1 MFLCRILYTYLNKDI
16 QNKMKNLLFIF
27 LFTFVS
33 VALKA
38 QQLFTIKGT
47 ISGAKEN
54 AKVNL
59 RLDNQQSESLGET
72 VIKNGMFELK
82 GNLTECAM
90 HVLEIEGSNQNLGI
104 FLDASDVTVS
114 GHIDSL
120 SSAKIK
126 GSKSNDEFTDFRMKF
141 DPFFKQLDLLGKQI
155 SNPAMQSKQ
164 DSLYTVARS
173 LIAELNTKAEL
184 FIDEHK
190 QSAVTPL
197 LLYILYQ
204 FFQQPEILDQR
215 FAKLSQSAQKS
226 FYGRMVNDIVKENKI
241 GSVGSEAINFSQT
254 DTSGNMVS
262 LQSFKGKY
270 VLVDFWASWCGPCRM
285 ENPNLVAA
293 YYKYRKQNFTVLGV
307 SLDRSKES
315 WLKAIKDDGLA
326 WTHVSDLKFWSNE
339 AAKLYKITAIPQN
352 LLIGPDGIIIGK
364 NLRGDELQTKL
375 QEIFKTK

>member
-1 MFLCRILYTYLNKDI
+1 MFLCRILFTYLNKDI

>member
-1 MFLCRILYTYLNKDI
+1 MFLCRILFTYLNKDI
-16 QNKMKNLLFIF
+16 QNKMKNLLFIS
-27 LFTFVS
+27 LFTFLT
-33 VALKA
+33 VALQA
-38 QQLFTIKGT
+38 QQLFTIKGN
-47 ISGAKEN
+47 IRGAKEN

-82 GNLTECAM
+82 GNLTESAI
-90 HVLEIEGSNQNLGI
+90 HVLEVEGSNQNLGI
-104 FLDASDVTVS
+104 FLDASQVTVS
-114 GHIDSL
+114 GHVDSL
-120 SSAKIK
+120 ANAKVA
-126 GSKSNDEFTDFRMKF
+126 GSKSNDEFADFRLKF
-141 DPFFKQLDLLGKQI
+141 DPYFMQLDLLGKQI

-164 DSLYTVARS
+164 DSLYSIARS

-215 FAKLSQSAQKS
+215 FAKLNDVAQKS
-226 FYGRMVNDIVKENKI
+226 FYGRMVNGIIKENKI
-241 GSVGSEAINFSQT
+241 GSVGSEAINFSQA
-254 DTSGNMVS
+254 DTSGNLIS

-270 VLVDFWASWCGPCRM
+270 VLIDFWASWCGPCRM
-285 ENPNLVAA
+285 ENPNLVSAF
-293 YYKYRKQNFTVLGV
+293 YKYKKQNFTVLGV
-307 SLDRSKES
+307 SLDRSRES

-364 NLRGDELQTKL
+364 NLRGDELHAKL

>member
-1 MFLCRILYTYLNKDI
+1 
-16 QNKMKNLLFIF
+16 MKNLIFIS
-27 LFTFVS
+27 LFTFVT
-33 VALKA
+33 VALHA

-47 ISGAKEN
+47 IRGAKEN

-104 FLDASDVTVS
+104 FLDASDVTVN
-114 GHIDSL
+114 GQIDSL
-120 SSAKIK
+120 ASAKVM
-126 GSKSNDEFTDFRMKF
+126 GSKSNDEFAEFRLKF
-141 DPFFKQLDLLGKQI
+141 DPYFNQLNLLGKQI
-155 SNPAMQSKQ
+155 SNPAMQGKQ
-164 DSLYTVARS
+164 DSLYTIARTI
-173 LIAELNTKAEL
+173 IAELNAKAEL
-184 FIDEHK
+184 FIDDHK

-215 FAKLSQSAQKS
+215 FAKLNESAQKS
-226 FYGRMVNDIVKENKI
+226 FYGRMVNEIIKENKI
-241 GSVGSEAINFSQT
+241 GSVGSEAINFTQA
-254 DTSGNMVS
+254 DTSGKMIS

-293 YYKYRKQNFTVLGV
+293 YYKYKKQNFTVLGV
-307 SLDRSKES
+307 SLDRSRES
-315 WLKAIKDDGLA
+315 WLQAIKDDGLA

-364 NLRGDELQTKL
+364 NLRGDELQAKL
-375 QEIFKTK
+375 QEIFKSK

>member
-1 MFLCRILYTYLNKDI
+1 
-16 QNKMKNLLFIF
+16 MKNLIFIS
-27 LFTFVS
+27 LFTFFT
-33 VALKA
+33 VALHA

-120 SSAKIK
+120 SNAKVK

-155 SNPAMQSKQ
+155 SNPAMQNKQ

-173 LIAELNTKAEL
+173 LIADLNTKAEL
-184 FIDEHK
+184 FIDDHK

-226 FYGRMVNDIVKENKI
+226 FYGRMVNEIVRENKI
-241 GSVGSEAINFSQT
+241 GSVGSEAIDFSQT

-285 ENPNLVAA
+285 ENPNLVTA

-364 NLRGDELQTKL
+364 NLRGDELQAKL

>member
-16 QNKMKNLLFIF
+16 QNKMKNLLFIS
-27 LFTFVS
+27 LFTFVT
-33 VALKA
+33 VALHA

-90 HVLEIEGSNQNLGI
+90 HVLEIEGGNQNLGI

-120 SSAKIK
+120 SNAKVK

-184 FIDEHK
+184 FIDDHK

-226 FYGRMVNDIVKENKI
+226 FYGRMVNEIVSENKI
-241 GSVGSEAINFSQT
+241 GSVGSEAIDFSQT

-315 WLKAIKDDGLA
+315 WLQAIKDDGLA

-364 NLRGDELQTKL
+364 NLRGDELQARL

>member
-1 MFLCRILYTYLNKDI
+1 MFLCRISFTYLNKDI
-16 QNKMKNLLFIF
+16 QNKMKNLLFIL
-27 LFTFVS
+27 LFTFVT
-33 VALKA
+33 VALHA

-47 ISGAKEN
+47 IRGAKEN

-59 RLDNQQSESLGET
+59 RLDNQQGESLGET

-104 FLDASDVTVS
+104 FLDASDLTVS
-114 GHIDSL
+114 GQIDSL
-120 SSAKIK
+120 ANAKVM
-126 GSKSNDEFTDFRMKF
+126 GSKSNDEFSDFRLKF

-155 SNPAMQSKQ
+155 SNPAMQNKQ
-164 DSLYTVARS
+164 DSLYTIARTI
-173 LIAELNTKAEL
+173 IADLNTKAEL

-215 FAKLSQSAQKS
+215 FAKLSEFAQKS
-226 FYGRMVNDIVKENKI
+226 FYGRMVNEIIKENKI
-241 GSVGSEAINFSQT
+241 GAVGSEAINFSQT
-254 DTSGNMVS
+254 DTAGNIIS

-364 NLRGDELQTKL
+364 NLRGDELQAKL